1 MMEQPTRPT
10 ETISLPSKGLL
21 YPKDSALAAGIV
33 DMGYMRAVEEDI
45 LTNSNYL
52 KNGTAIDKL
61 LQSMIVTKINYDDL
75 LVGDKDAIL
84 IGARILGYGKEYDFQ
99 YYSNGRL
106 KQGKVDLTTLE
117 EKELDQALVTSGIN
131 EFNFKCPASSN
142 EVTFK
147 LLTHGDEKKIDDELK
162 GLRKINPNASP
173 EITTRLK
180 HMITSINGERNKE
193 KIRLFVD
200 KDLLAQD
207 SRELRKYY
215 SKISPGIKL
224 EFHPEDSEEA
234 VNIPIGASFFWPDS
248 GI

>member
-10 ETISLPSKGLL
+10 ETITLPSKGLL
-21 YPKDSALAAGIV
+21 YPKDSALSSGSV
-33 DMGYMRAVEEDI
+33 EMGYMRAVEEDI
-45 LTNSNYL
+45 LTNANYL

-99 YYSNGRL
+99 YFSGGIV

-117 EKELDQALVTSGIN
+117 EKELDPALVTSGIN
-131 EFNFKCPASSN
+131 EFNFDCPSSGN
-142 EVTFK
+142 KLTFK
-147 LLTHGDEKKIDDELK
+147 LLTHGDEKKIDDELR
-162 GLRKINPNASP
+162 GLRKINPNSST

-180 HMITSINGERNKE
+180 YLITSINGDRNKE
-193 KIRLFVD
+193 KIRLFVE

-215 SKISPGIKL
+215 AKISPGVKL
-224 EFHPEDSEEA
+224 EFHPEDSTEA